1 MVHLSDGRHLDLRE
15 LNKQKGG
22 SGKNGFKHE
31 RTFVPGVDNGRPGA
45 VPDHLRAAESAMK
58 SLHTSNLD
66 EFIKRLG
73 SNLATAEYA
82 TMVRS
87 GRSYSASKFNAAQKV
102 SSALQR
108 SANEIFRKPINRKL
122 LFSSATRA
130 PSLCCDCIL
139 RAEVHLAA
147 VCAGEK
153 PNAVEEYA
161 CVLLGHCYQ
170 SAFAIGGHSPC
181 NVQLLMALV
190 RSVCNCIS
198 SFVSVLAL

>member
-73 SNLATAEYA
+73 LNLATAEYA

-122 LFSSATRA
+122 LAHVFCIVIAFHELKSILPLCAQARNQTLWKSTPVYCWGIVINQRLLSAATHPA
-130 PSLCCDCIL
+130 MCS
-139 RAEVHLAA
+139 
-147 VCAGEK
+147 
-153 PNAVEEYA
+153 Y
-161 CVLLGHCYQ
+161 
-170 SAFAIGGHSPC
+170 
-181 NVQLLMALV
+181 
-190 RSVCNCIS
+190 
-198 SFVSVLAL
+198 